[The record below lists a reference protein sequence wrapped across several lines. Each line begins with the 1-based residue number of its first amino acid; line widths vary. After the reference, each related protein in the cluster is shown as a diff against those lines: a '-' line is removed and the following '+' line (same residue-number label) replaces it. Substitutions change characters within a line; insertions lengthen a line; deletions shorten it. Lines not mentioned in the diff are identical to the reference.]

1 MNTLSVQSPLPY
13 VLAVPSM
20 MVSMVK
26 TMAKPLSYRFVVAG
40 LLTLCFA
47 NGAFAQVSSL
57 FEDKGARIFMLNLQD
72 QLTKL
77 TKQIAAAE
85 AARQERDA
93 PLEKA
98 LQEARAQLQALTQ
111 AQAQIQAQADERLRL
126 QEGELAQQ
134 KQELNRAT
142 SAQAQ
147 QLLRVIENLNNEFD
161 KVRKDIDQVR
171 GDNSEL
177 ARLVSRG
184 GSAVEK
190 LEGLQVGLQSSI
202 GNLRLELAE
211 LKKRST
217 DFETANKSVEET
229 NKSGLVGLQTAISAV
244 TAGIDS
250 LRGDLKGLQTR
261 MDSLQTRMDGM
272 QTRMDNMQAGLDGVE
287 KNVKSVGS
295 EVDAQKR
302 KIEPETVTV
311 DGLQFQAPPGE
322 AKAYNDAVDA
332 FKRKEYEKSRTAL
345 QRFLTSYSTPGFRG
359 SANYYLG
366 MAHFYLAEYK
376 AALESFRRVGDDHPL
391 APEVLLY
398 EALSQDGLKDSA
410 AARSTLQRL
419 YSKFPKSDAAGQ
431 ARDFQSRGLLPRF
444 R

>member
-1 MNTLSVQSPLPY
+1 MRWVVLSGPASALLLFLCLGTAAHAQGIFSDNEARREIINLRSDLRVQ
-13 VLAVPSM
+13 VD
-20 MVSMVK
+20 
-26 TMAKPLSYRFVVAG
+26 R
-40 LLTLCFA
+40 
-47 NGAFAQVSSL
+47 
-57 FEDKGARIFMLNLQD
+57 
-72 QLTKL
+72 L
-77 TKQIAAAE
+77 TKQIAETE
-85 AARQERDA
+85 AARRERDA
-93 PLEKA
+93 PLERA

-111 AQAQIQAQADERLRL
+111 TQAQIQTQADERLRR

-161 KVRKDIDQVR
+161 KVRKDFDQVR

-229 NKSGLVGLQTAISAV
+229 NKSGLGGLQTAISAV

-272 QTRMDNMQAGLDGVE
+272 QVRMEGMQNRMDNMQAGLDGVE

-431 ARDFQSRGLLPRF
+431 ARDFQSRGLLPRL

>member
-40 LLTLCFA
+40 LLSLLCA
-47 NGAFAQVSSL
+47 TGAFAQIFS
-57 FEDKGARIFMLNLQD
+57 DNAARREILNLRAQVD
-72 QLTKL
+72 RLTM
-77 TKQIAAAE
+77 QIAATE

-126 QEGELAQQ
+126 QEGELARQ

-142 SAQAQ
+142 SEQAQ
-147 QLLRVIENLNNEFD
+147 QLRRVIDNLNKEFD
-161 KVRKDIDQVR
+161 QVRKDFDQVR
-171 GDNSEL
+171 GDNSML
-177 ARLVSRG
+177 
-184 GSAVEK
+184 GSAISGGNNAVAK
-190 LEGLQVGLQSSI
+190 LQSQQLDLQSSLGRLQVGL
-202 GNLRLELAE
+202 AE
-211 LKKRST
+211 LQKRST
-217 DFETANKSVEET
+217 DFETT
-229 NKSGLVGLQTAISAV
+229 NKSGLGGLQTAISAV

-272 QTRMDNMQAGLDGVE
+272 QTRMENMQAGLDGVE